1 MSPIATAISSSAIS
15 LVLNTLESRSTATV
29 RSLSEATGLG
39 QSTVTRAVA
48 VCVSHGIL
56 QYRVGVDPA
65 SGRPC
70 RILFPAKGL
79 LLPALTLTRGY
90 GSVRVLD
97 MGLSPMGTAVTAL
110 HPASPPEE
118 AARLLCRRCVTILR
132 GCHGDLTVTSPIL
145 LAGEGFSPAALREAA
160 VDILGVPPLAVVGHG
175 EAVARAMSVR
185 PFPSDVSS
193 LLFLSVGQDAHA
205 CLLLR
210 DGTGQWSPAPLGEP
224 LTATLHRSLRG
235 AEPSAEGIRRGVA
248 VFLTELCRFLRPD
261 LIYME
266 DPRGVLPD
274 EGVFASLLPD
284 GVEVAVHRV
293 EEGLTAAEEG
303 AALAGRRML
312 WEKILFG

>member
-1 MSPIATAISSSAIS
+1 MSPIATAIS

-97 MGLSPMGTAVTAL
+97 MGLSPMGTTVTAL

-118 AARLLCRRCVTILR
+118 AARLLCRRCVTLLR
-132 GCHGDLTVTSPIL
+132 GCQGGLTVTSPIL
-145 LAGEGFSPAALREAA
+145 LAGEGFSPAALRETAA
-160 VDILGVPPLAVVGHG
+160 DILGVPPLAVVGHG

-261 LIYME
+261 LLYME

-274 EGVFASLLPD
+274 GAMLASLLPE
-284 GVEVAVHRV
+284 GIEVTVRHA
-293 EEGLTAAEEG
+293 EGLTVAEEG
-303 AALAGRRML
+303 AALLGRRMI
-312 WEKILFG
+312 WDKILFG

>member
-1 MSPIATAISSSAIS
+1 MSPITTTISSSAIS
-15 LVLNTLESRSTATV
+15 LVLNTLESRSTATGS
-29 RSLSEATGLG
+29 SLSEATGLG

-97 MGLSPMGTAVTAL
+97 MELSPLGTAVTAL

-132 GCHGDLTVTSPIL
+132 GSHGDLTVTSPIL
-145 LAGEGFSPAALREAA
+145 LAGEGFSLAALREAA
-160 VDILGVPPLAVVGHG
+160 ADILGIPPLAVVGHG

-185 PFPSDVSS
+185 PFPSNVSS

-210 DGTGQWSPAPLGEP
+210 DGTGQWSPAPLGKP

-274 EGVFASLLPD
+274 EAMLASLLPE
-284 GVEVAVHRV
+284 GIEVTVRHA
-293 EEGLTAAEEG
+293 EGLTVAEEG
-303 AALAGRRML
+303 AALLGRRMI
-312 WEKILFG
+312 WDKILFG